1 MYNKLHF
8 WNLPWVNNFFYT
20 NPQVSD
26 DFPSDSMVKN
36 PAAAQEIQGT
46 PVQSPGWEDPL
57 KQAMGTHS
65 RNLAWKIPW
74 TEKPGEL
81 QGVA

>member
-8 WNLPWVNNFFYT
+8 WNLPWVSNFFYT

-26 DFPSDSMVKN
+26 GFPSGSMVKN

-46 PVQSPGWEDPL
+46 PVQSLGWEDPL
-57 KQAMGTHS
+57 KQEMGTHS

-74 TEKPGEL
+74 TDKPGEL

>member
-1 MYNKLHF
+1 M
-8 WNLPWVNNFFYT
+8 PWVNNFFDT

-26 DFPSDSMVKN
+26 GFPSGSMKKN

-46 PVQSPGWEDPL
+46 PVQSLGWEDAL
-57 KQAMGTHS
+57 KQEMRTDS
-65 RNLAWKIPW
+65 SNLALKIPW